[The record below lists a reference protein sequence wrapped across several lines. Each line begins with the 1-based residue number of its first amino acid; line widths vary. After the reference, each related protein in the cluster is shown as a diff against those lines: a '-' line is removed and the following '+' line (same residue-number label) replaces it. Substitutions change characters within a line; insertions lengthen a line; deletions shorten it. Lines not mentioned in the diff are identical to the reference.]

1 MKFSIRRVLSVLLGL
16 LSVFMGLLTLL
27 GLFIIIPSH
36 ENRDGMSYRP
46 SWDLVTD
53 FPRERSIDYKR
64 QVIQTLILG
73 TVAYFC
79 FSTAKQNFS
88 AAKKKS

>member
-1 MKFSIRRVLSVLLGL
+1 MKFSIKRVLGVFLGL
-16 LSVFMGLLTLL
+16 LLGLLTLL

-36 ENRDGMSYRP
+36 ENRDGTSYRP
-46 SWDLVTD
+46 SWDLITD
-53 FPRERSIDYKR
+53 FPDERSIDYKR

-73 TVAYFC
+73 TAAYFC
-79 FSTAKQNFS
+79 FS